1 MVIIISGD
9 TEQLVSPEPEIYVEG
24 RNAEEDE
31 FIILACDGIWD
42 VMTNEDLCQFVSH
55 QMAITDDLTKV
66 AASVVDYCLFKVK
79 QQSSFVFT
87 FFFFWSSRTLIW
99 KL

>member
-1 MVIIISGD
+1 M
-9 TEQLVSPEPEIYVEG
+9 VSPEPEIYVEG

-79 QQSSFVFT
+79 QQQASFCFLFLFLVLAHFNLKIINKSL
-87 FFFFWSSRTLIW
+87 FGFL
-99 KL
+99 